1 MAALNGA
8 QAMFQQLVMEGVTDI
23 FSLPGAQIMSAFD
36 VLHEMQDQI
45 NLVHTRHEQATTYM
59 ADGYA
64 KVSGKPGVAM
74 VVPGPGA
81 LNATAGLGTAYASSS
96 PVLLI
101 SGQIPS
107 TLLGKDTGQ
116 LHEVSEQLDVFKPIT
131 KWNHRISDVSEVPT
145 AVHEAFRQ
153 MTTGRPGPVEL
164 EIAPDIL
171 TQPGSV
177 DLVEKELYPHPKAT
191 REQILAAVKLISSA
205 ESPTIVAGGGSVSSG
220 ASDQVRRLAELQ
232 QIPVMTSPQ
241 AKGIIPED
249 SHLAAGVN
257 SAVGPAKTVLP
268 DTDLVI
274 AIGTRL
280 SLRGISIDEMPPI
293 LQIDVEQD
301 QIGKQYPAELGIVGD
316 AAETLTA
323 LISAL
328 TVDDSKLPK
337 RRERAERL
345 KKQFAD
351 EVIKLASPQVS
362 VIDKISNVLPDD
374 AIVVQGMTNIG
385 YWSSAVLPMDS
396 TRNYVTSSYFGTLGY
411 AFPTALGCQTAFPE
425 RKVVALCGDGGFM
438 YSPQELSTAMRY
450 GLNTVAVVFN
460 NGAYG
465 ASKWDQQ
472 HQFNGR
478 FIGTDLFNPDF
489 VAMAKSFGAE
499 GIKTDAD
506 NIEEGLAE
514 ALALDKPTLLE
525 VEIQNMMPPFQI
537 VE

>member
-1 MAALNGA
+1 MPAINGA

-36 VLHEMQDQI
+36 VLHDMQDQI
-45 NLVHTRHEQATTYM
+45 NLIHTRHEQATTYM

-116 LHEVSEQLDVFKPIT
+116 LHEVSEQLDIFKPIT
-131 KWNHRISDVSEVPT
+131 KWNHRISDVSEVSSS
-145 AVHEAFRQ
+145 VHEAFKQ
-153 MTTGRPGPVEL
+153 MTTGKPGPVEL

-171 TQPGSV
+171 TQSGTV
-177 DLVEKELYPHPKAT
+177 DLIEKELYPNPKAT
-191 REQILAAVKLISSA
+191 REQITEAVKLISSA
-205 ESPTIVAGGGSVSSG
+205 KKPTIVAGGGSVSSD
-220 ASDQVRRLAELQ
+220 ASGQVRQLAELL

-249 SHLAAGVN
+249 SHLATGVN
-257 SAVGPAKTVLP
+257 SAIGPAKTVLP

-280 SLRGISIDEMPPI
+280 SLRGITPDAMPSI
-293 LQIDVEQD
+293 LQIDIEKV
-301 QIGKQYPAELGIVGD
+301 QIGKQYPVELGIVGD
-316 AAETLTA
+316 ASETLTS

-328 TVDDSKLPK
+328 SVDDTKLSE

-362 VIDKISNVLPDD
+362 VIDKISEVLPDD

-385 YWSSAVLPMDS
+385 YWSSAAMPMDS

-411 AFPTALGCQTAFPE
+411 AFPTALGCQTAFPD

-460 NGAYG
+460 NGAFG
-465 ASKWDQQ
+465 ASRWDQQ

-478 FIGTDLFNPDF
+478 YIGTDLFNPDF

-506 NIEEGLAE
+506 NIDQGLAE

>member
-1 MAALNGA
+1 MPAINGA

-36 VLHEMQDQI
+36 VLHYMQDQI
-45 NLVHTRHEQATTYM
+45 NLIHTRHEQATTYM

-116 LHEVSEQLDVFKPIT
+116 LHEVSEQLDIFKPIT
-131 KWNHRISDVSEVPT
+131 KWNHRISDVSEVSSS
-145 AVHEAFRQ
+145 VHEAFKQ
-153 MTTGRPGPVEL
+153 MTTGKPGPVEL

-171 TQPGSV
+171 TQSGTV
-177 DLVEKELYPHPKAT
+177 NLIEKELYPNPKAT
-191 REQILAAVKLISSA
+191 REQITEAVNLISSA
-205 ESPTIVAGGGSVSSG
+205 KKPTIVAGGGSVSSG
-220 ASDQVRRLAELQ
+220 ASGQVRQLAELL

-249 SHLAAGVN
+249 SHLATGVN
-257 SAVGPAKTVLP
+257 SAIGPAKTVLP

-280 SLRGISIDEMPPI
+280 SLRGITPDAMPPI
-293 LQIDVEQD
+293 LQIDVEKD
-301 QIGKQYPAELGIVGD
+301 QIGKQYPVELGIVGD
-316 AAETLTA
+316 ASETLTS

-328 TVDDSKLPK
+328 SVDDTKLAE
-337 RRERAERL
+337 RRERAEKL

-362 VIDKISNVLPDD
+362 VIDKISEVLPDD

-385 YWSSAVLPMDS
+385 YWSSAAMPMDS

-411 AFPTALGCQTAFPE
+411 AFPTALGCQTAFPD

-460 NGAYG
+460 NGAFG
-465 ASKWDQQ
+465 ASRWDQQ

-478 FIGTDLFNPDF
+478 YIGTDLFNPDF

-506 NIEEGLAE
+506 NIDQGLAE

>member
-1 MAALNGA
+1 MPAINGA

-36 VLHEMQDQI
+36 VLHDMQDQI
-45 NLVHTRHEQATTYM
+45 NLIHTRHEQATTYM

-107 TLLGKDTGQ
+107 KMLGKDTGQ

-131 KWNHRISDVSEVPT
+131 KWNHRISDISEVSSS
-145 AVHEAFRQ
+145 VHEAFKQ
-153 MTTGRPGPVEL
+153 MTTGKPGPVEL

-171 TQPGSV
+171 TQSGTV
-177 DLVEKELYPHPKAT
+177 DLIEKELYPNPKAT
-191 REQILAAVKLISSA
+191 SEQIMAAVKLISSA

-220 ASDQVRRLAELQ
+220 ASDQVRQLADLL
-232 QIPVMTSPQ
+232 QIPVMTTPQ

-249 SHLAAGVN
+249 SHLATGVN
-257 SAVGPAKTVLP
+257 SAVGPAKAVLP

-280 SLRGISIDEMPPI
+280 SLRGVSPDNMPPI
-293 LQIDVEQD
+293 LQIDVERD
-301 QIGKQYPAELGIVGD
+301 QIGKHFPVELGIVGD
-316 AAETLTA
+316 ASETLTSV
-323 LISAL
+323 ISAL
-328 TVDDSKLPK
+328 SVDDSKLAT

-351 EVIKLASPQVS
+351 QVVKLASPQVS
-362 VIDKISNVLPDD
+362 VIDKISDVLPDD

-385 YWSSAVLPMDS
+385 YWSSAAMPMDS
-396 TRNYVTSSYFGTLGY
+396 IRNYVTSSYFGTLGF

-460 NGAYG
+460 NGAFG
-465 ASKWDQQ
+465 ASRWDQQ

-478 FIGTDLFNPDF
+478 YIGTDLFNPDF

-506 NIEEGLAE
+506 NIDQGLAE
-514 ALALDKPTLLE
+514 ALTLDKPTLLE
-525 VEIQNMMPPFQI
+525 VEIPNMMPPFQI

>member
-1 MAALNGA
+1 MPAINGA

-36 VLHEMQDQI
+36 VLHDMQDQI
-45 NLVHTRHEQATTYM
+45 NLIHTRHEQATTYM

-107 TLLGKDTGQ
+107 KMLGKDTGQ

-131 KWNHRISDVSEVPT
+131 KWNHRISDISEVSSS
-145 AVHEAFRQ
+145 VHEAFKQ
-153 MTTGRPGPVEL
+153 MTTGKPGPVEL

-171 TQPGSV
+171 TQSGTV
-177 DLVEKELYPHPKAT
+177 DLIEKELYPNPKAT
-191 REQILAAVKLISSA
+191 SEQIMAAVKLISSA

-220 ASDQVRRLAELQ
+220 ASDQVRQLADLL
-232 QIPVMTSPQ
+232 QIPVMTTPQ

-249 SHLAAGVN
+249 SHLATGVN

-280 SLRGISIDEMPPI
+280 SLRGVSPDNMPPI
-293 LQIDVEQD
+293 LQIDVERD
-301 QIGKQYPAELGIVGD
+301 QIGKQFPVELGIVGD
-316 AAETLTA
+316 ASETLTSV
-323 LISAL
+323 ISAL
-328 TVDDSKLPK
+328 SVDDSKLAT

-351 EVIKLASPQVS
+351 QVVKLASPQVS

-385 YWSSAVLPMDS
+385 YWSSAAMPMDS
-396 TRNYVTSSYFGTLGY
+396 IRKYVTSSYFGTLGF
-411 AFPTALGCQTAFPE
+411 AFPTALGCQAAFPE

-460 NGAYG
+460 NGAFG
-465 ASKWDQQ
+465 ASRWDQQ

-478 FIGTDLFNPDF
+478 YIGTDLFNPDF

-506 NIEEGLAE
+506 NIDQGLAE
-514 ALALDKPTLLE
+514 ALTLDKPTLLE
-525 VEIQNMMPPFQI
+525 VEIPNMMPPFQI